1 MIGTERPL
9 NVPGEVPLSGTLHLP
24 AEAGADAWKRP
35 AILFIHG
42 SGPVDRNESARFIPL
57 NVFNSLAEEF
67 GNAGYASFRYDK
79 RGVGESK
86 GSYYR
91 AGLWDLV
98 DDAARALVVLKSQKE
113 VDPEK
118 IVIVGHS
125 EGCYIA
131 PLVAQRIPVAGMV
144 LLMAPADRLDTILL
158 YQAQMMEGA
167 LGTIKGLKGSLIR
180 RLVSVQNGGSL
191 TEAQERLLTKVR
203 RGTKPVIR
211 FRMSRVPA
219 KWVRE
224 HMGFDPSEAYS
235 SISCPVLIV
244 NGSQDLKVRPAD
256 ARTIAE
262 IVKGP
267 CEWHILEGMTHILR
281 RDPRDGPSVM
291 HYKKL
296 LKESVDPEIPQLI
309 LGWLHR
315 NLVEKHAASPSQ
327 SVTAKPPMELH
338 DAP

>member
-1 MIGTERPL
+1 MTGTERPL
-9 NVPGEVPLSGTLHLP
+9 TVPGEVPLSGTLHLP
-24 AEAGADAWKRP
+24 AEAGADGWKHP

-42 SGPVDRNESARFIPL
+42 SGPVDRNENARFIPL
-57 NVFNSLAEEF
+57 NVFNFLAEEL
-67 GNAGYASFRYDK
+67 GKAGYVSFRYDK
-79 RGVGESK
+79 RGVGKSK
-86 GSYYR
+86 GSYYK

-113 VDPEK
+113 VDPAK
-118 IVIVGHS
+118 IVIIGHS

-167 LGTIKGLKGSLIR
+167 LGTIKGLKGSFIR
-180 RLVSVQNGGSL
+180 WLVSVQSGGRL
-191 TEAQERLLTKVR
+191 TEAQKRLLTKVR
-203 RGTKPVIR
+203 RGTEPVIR

-219 KWVRE
+219 KWIRE
-224 HMGFDPSEAYS
+224 HMDFNPSEAYS

-244 NGSQDLKVRPAD
+244 NGSKDLQVRPED

-296 LKESVDPEIPQLI
+296 LKKRVDPEIERLI
-309 LGWLHR
+309 QDWLHR
-315 NLVEKHAASPSQ
+315 NFDEKRVASLSQ
-327 SVTAKPPMELH
+327 SVTAKPPIDLH
-338 DAP
+338 DVS